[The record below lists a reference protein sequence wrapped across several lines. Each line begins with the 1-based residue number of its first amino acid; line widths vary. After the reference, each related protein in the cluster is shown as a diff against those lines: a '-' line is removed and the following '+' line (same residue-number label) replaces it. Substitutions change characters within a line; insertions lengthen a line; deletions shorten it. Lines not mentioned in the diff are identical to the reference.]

1 MTNKISGYS
10 PAKPIV
16 PVKSSNNGGTVADK
30 LPTSDAPVAKSGA
43 QGADQVTLTS
53 SGRSLQKLEEAIAN
67 TPVVNTAKVAAVKQ
81 QLSSGTY
88 QIDSGRVAGKLL
100 QLDSRLK

>member
-1 MTNKISGYS
+1 VTNKINGYS
-10 PAKPIV
+10 PAEAVV
-16 PVKSSNNGGTVADK
+16 PVKNSNNGGTGADK
-30 LPTSDAPVAKSGA
+30 LQNDGSAAVASGT

-53 SGRSLQKLEEAIAN
+53 SARSLQRIEETIAN
-67 TPVVNTAKVAAVKQ
+67 TPVVNTDKVAAVKQ

-100 QLDSRLK
+100 QFERGLQ

>member
-10 PAKPIV
+10 APEPVV

-30 LPTSDAPVAKSGA
+30 LQNDGPAATKSGTPA
-43 QGADQVTLTS
+43 GDQVTLTS
-53 SGRSLQKLEEAIAN
+53 SARSLQKLEETIAS
-67 TPVVNTAKVAAVKQ
+67 TPVVNAAKVAAVKQ

-88 QIDSGRVAGKLL
+88 QIDSSRVAGKLL
-100 QLDSRLK
+100 QVDGGLR

>member
-10 PAKPIV
+10 APEPVV

-30 LPTSDAPVAKSGA
+30 LQSDGPAAAKSGTPA
-43 QGADQVTLTS
+43 ADQVTLTS
-53 SGRSLQKLEEAIAN
+53 SARSLQKLEETIAS

-88 QIDSGRVAGKLL
+88 QIDSSRVAGKLL
-100 QLDSRLK
+100 QVDGGLR